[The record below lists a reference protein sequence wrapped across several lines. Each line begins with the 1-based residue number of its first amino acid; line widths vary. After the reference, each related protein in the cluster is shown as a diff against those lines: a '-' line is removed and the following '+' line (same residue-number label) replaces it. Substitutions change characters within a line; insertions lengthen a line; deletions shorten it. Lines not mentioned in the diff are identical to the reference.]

1 MSTRETFNQTI
12 RYSTV
17 ALCIL
22 GVLLSL
28 AWMAIFGRGWVA
40 TALFL
45 LFTGLVLVG
54 AYDMNQTRHA
64 VLRNYPIL
72 GHMRYMLEFIRPEI
86 RQYFIE
92 GDIDPGEPFTRAQR
106 SVVYQRSKGVPDVRP
121 FGTKLDVG
129 AGGYEWINHSLQTTH
144 IESHDFRIWIGGE
157 PGVAREGVS
166 PCTQPYN
173 ASVFN
178 ISAMSFGAL
187 SANAVMALNL
197 GAKMDGFAHDTGEGG
212 ISRYHRKHG
221 GDLIWEIGSG
231 YFGCRNDDGSF
242 SPELFAKQ
250 AVDPQVKMI
259 EIKISQ
265 GAKPG
270 HGGMLPGAK
279 VTEEIA
285 EARGIPVGQDCVSP
299 SAHSAFSTPIELMH
313 FIVRLR
319 ELSGGKPVGFKL
331 CIGHIWEWFGI
342 VKAMLETDI
351 TPDYIVVDGAEG
363 GTGAAPIEFA
373 DHMGAPVQ
381 EGLNLVNN
389 TLIGVNLRHRIKIG
403 AAGKVINSF
412 DLARMFALG
421 ADWCNSGRGFM
432 MALGCIQAQ
441 VCHTGYCPTGIT
453 TQDPVRQRALVVSDK
468 APRVAQY
475 HANTLHALKE
485 LLQAAGLM
493 HPDQLYTHH
502 IVRRI
507 DATRV
512 RLLSAMMPMMR
523 FGAILDDLEHQHNVY
538 RLYWPL
544 ADAHSFAPRP
554 PTAEELAASPGIRP
568 TIAGRPASAVQIA
581 EELSRRR
588 PPVPESVSRLV
599 PEQAKAYPDAGDK
612 PWQVPS
618 DWTGSGSDLLAA
630 ARRLQEE
637 DEEAVDV
644 EARERGP
651 HE

>member
-1 MSTRETFNQTI
+1 MPVRAFLTDSI
-12 RYSTV
+12 RYSTLLLC
-17 ALCIL
+17 AL
-22 GVLLSL
+22 GALLSL
-28 AWMAIFGRGWVA
+28 LWMALVGPGLGV

-45 LFTGLVLVG
+45 LLAGLVGVG
-54 AYDMNQTRHA
+54 VYDLRQSRHA
-64 VLRNYPIL
+64 ILRNYPIL
-72 GHMRYMLEFIRPEI
+72 GHMRFALEFIRPEI

-92 GDIDPGEPFTRAQR
+92 GDVEAGEPFTRAQR
-106 SVVYQRSKGVPDVRP
+106 SVVYQRAKGMPDVRP

-129 AGGYEWINHSLQTTH
+129 ANGYEWINHSMQTTH
-144 IESHDFRIWIGGE
+144 IESHDFRIWIGGQ
-157 PGVAREGVS
+157 PGVPREGVS

-187 SANAVMALNL
+187 SANAILALNL
-197 GAKMDGFAHDTGEGG
+197 GARMDGFAHDTGEGG
-212 ISRYHRKHG
+212 ISRYHREHG

-231 YFGCRNDDGSF
+231 YFGCRNDDGTF
-242 SPELFAKQ
+242 SPERFAQQ

-279 VTEEIA
+279 VTPEIA
-285 EARGIPVGQDCVSP
+285 AARGIPVGQDCVSP
-299 SAHSAFSTPIELMH
+299 SAHSAFSTPVELMH
-313 FIVRLR
+313 FIARLR
-319 ELSGGKPVGFKL
+319 QLSGGKPVGFKL
-331 CIGHIWEWFGI
+331 CIGHIWEWFAI

-381 EGLNLVNN
+381 EGLNLVSN

-441 VCHTGYCPTGIT
+441 VCHTGFCPTGIT
-453 TQDPVRQRALVVSDK
+453 TQDPLRERALVVADK

-502 IVRRI
+502 IVRRV
-507 DATRV
+507 DATHV
-512 RLLSAMMPMMR
+512 RLLSAMMPTMR

-544 ADAHSFAPRP
+544 ADARSFALHP
-554 PTAEELAASPGIRP
+554 PTAEDLAASPGIRP

-581 EELSRRR
+581 EELTRKR
-588 PPVPESVSRLV
+588 PPTPAPVSHLV
-599 PEQAKAYPDAGDK
+599 PEQAKTFRTTTLSPS
-612 PWQVPS
+612 QVPPE
-618 DWTGSGSDLLAA
+618 WTGSGSDLLAA
-630 ARRLQEE
+630 AMQLQGEHE
-637 DEEAVDV
+637 HDV
-644 EARERGP
+644 HGAAGDR
-651 HE
+651 HQ

>member
-1 MSTRETFNQTI
+1 MPVRAFLTDSI
-12 RYSTV
+12 RYSTLLLC
-17 ALCIL
+17 AL
-22 GVLLSL
+22 GALLSL
-28 AWMAIFGRGWVA
+28 LWMALVGPGLGV

-45 LFTGLVLVG
+45 LLAGLVGVG
-54 AYDMNQTRHA
+54 VYDLRQSRHA
-64 VLRNYPIL
+64 ILRNYPIL
-72 GHMRYMLEFIRPEI
+72 GHMRFALEFIRPEI

-92 GDIDPGEPFTRAQR
+92 GDVEAGEPFTRAQR
-106 SVVYQRSKGVPDVRP
+106 SVVYQRAKGMPDVRP

-129 AGGYEWINHSLQTTH
+129 ANGYEWINHSMQTTH
-144 IESHDFRIWIGGE
+144 IESHDFRIWIGGQ
-157 PGVAREGVS
+157 PGVPREGVS

-187 SANAVMALNL
+187 SANAILALNL
-197 GAKMDGFAHDTGEGG
+197 GARMDGFAHDTGEGG
-212 ISRYHRKHG
+212 ISRYHREHG

-231 YFGCRNDDGSF
+231 YFGCRNEDGTF
-242 SPELFAKQ
+242 SPERFAQQ

-279 VTEEIA
+279 VTPEIA
-285 EARGIPVGQDCVSP
+285 AARGIPVGQDCVSP
-299 SAHSAFSTPIELMH
+299 SAHSAFSTPVELMH
-313 FIVRLR
+313 FIARLR
-319 ELSGGKPVGFKL
+319 QLSGGKPVGFKL
-331 CIGHIWEWFGI
+331 CIGHIWEWFAI

-381 EGLNLVNN
+381 EGQNLVSN

-441 VCHTGYCPTGIT
+441 VCHTGFCPTGIT
-453 TQDPVRQRALVVSDK
+453 TQDPLRERALVVADK

-502 IVRRI
+502 IVRRV
-507 DATRV
+507 DATHV
-512 RLLSAMMPMMR
+512 RLLSAMMPTMR

-544 ADAHSFAPRP
+544 ADARSFALHP
-554 PTAEELAASPGIRP
+554 PTAEDLAASPGIRP

-581 EELSRRR
+581 EELTRKR
-588 PPVPESVSRLV
+588 PPTPAPVSHLV
-599 PEQAKAYPDAGDK
+599 PEQAKTFRTTTLSPS
-612 PWQVPS
+612 QVPPE
-618 DWTGSGSDLLAA
+618 WTGSGSDLLAA
-630 ARRLQEE
+630 AMQLQGEHE
-637 DEEAVDV
+637 HDV
-644 EARERGP
+644 HGAAGDR
-651 HE
+651 HQ

>member
-1 MSTRETFNQTI
+1 MPVRAFLTDSI
-12 RYSTV
+12 RYSTLLLC
-17 ALCIL
+17 AL
-22 GVLLSL
+22 GALLSL
-28 AWMAIFGRGWVA
+28 LWMALVGPGLGV

-45 LFTGLVLVG
+45 LLAGLVGVG
-54 AYDMNQTRHA
+54 VYDLRQSRHA
-64 VLRNYPIL
+64 ILRNYPIL
-72 GHMRYMLEFIRPEI
+72 GHMRFALEFIRPEI

-92 GDIDPGEPFTRAQR
+92 GDVEAGEPFTRAQR
-106 SVVYQRSKGVPDVRP
+106 SVVYQRAKGMPDVRP

-129 AGGYEWINHSLQTTH
+129 ANGYEWINHSMQTTH
-144 IESHDFRIWIGGE
+144 IESHDFRIWIGGQ
-157 PGVAREGVS
+157 PGVPREGVS

-187 SANAVMALNL
+187 SANAILALNL
-197 GAKMDGFAHDTGEGG
+197 GARMDGFAHDTGEGG
-212 ISRYHRKHG
+212 ISRYHREHG

-231 YFGCRNDDGSF
+231 YFGCRNEDGTF
-242 SPELFAKQ
+242 SPERFAQQ

-279 VTEEIA
+279 VTPEIA
-285 EARGIPVGQDCVSP
+285 AARGIPVGQDCVSP
-299 SAHSAFSTPIELMH
+299 SAHSAFSTPVELMH
-313 FIVRLR
+313 FIARLR
-319 ELSGGKPVGFKL
+319 QLSGGKPVGFKL
-331 CIGHIWEWFGI
+331 CIGHIWEWFAI

-381 EGLNLVNN
+381 EGLNLVSN

-441 VCHTGYCPTGIT
+441 VCHSGFCPTGIT
-453 TQDPVRQRALVVSDK
+453 TQDLRRERALVVADK

-502 IVRRI
+502 IVRRV
-507 DATRV
+507 DATHV
-512 RLLSAMMPMMR
+512 RLLSAMMPTMR

-544 ADAHSFAPRP
+544 ADARSFALHP
-554 PTAEELAASPGIRP
+554 PTAEDLAASPGIRP

-581 EELSRRR
+581 EELTRKR
-588 PPVPESVSRLV
+588 PPTPAPVSHLV
-599 PEQAKAYPDAGDK
+599 PEQAKTFRTTTLSPS
-612 PWQVPS
+612 QVPPE
-618 DWTGSGSDLLAA
+618 WTGSGSDLLAA
-630 ARRLQEE
+630 AMQLQGEHE
-637 DEEAVDV
+637 HDV
-644 EARERGP
+644 HGAAGDR
-651 HE
+651 HQ

>member
-1 MSTRETFNQTI
+1 MPVRAFLTDSI
-12 RYSTV
+12 RYSTLLLC
-17 ALCIL
+17 AL
-22 GVLLSL
+22 GALLSL
-28 AWMAIFGRGWVA
+28 LWMALVGPGLGV

-45 LFTGLVLVG
+45 LLAGLVGVG
-54 AYDMNQTRHA
+54 VYDLRQSRHA
-64 VLRNYPIL
+64 ILRNYPIL
-72 GHMRYMLEFIRPEI
+72 GHMRFALEFIRPEI

-92 GDIDPGEPFTRAQR
+92 GDVEAGEPFTRAQR
-106 SVVYQRSKGVPDVRP
+106 SVVYQRAKGMPDVRP

-129 AGGYEWINHSLQTTH
+129 ANGYEWINHSMQTTH
-144 IESHDFRIWIGGE
+144 IESHDFRIWIGGQ
-157 PGVAREGVS
+157 PGVPREGVS

-187 SANAVMALNL
+187 SANAILALNL
-197 GAKMDGFAHDTGEGG
+197 GARMDGFAHDTGEGG
-212 ISRYHRKHG
+212 ISRYHREHG

-231 YFGCRNDDGSF
+231 YFGCRNEDGTF
-242 SPELFAKQ
+242 SPERFAQQ

-279 VTEEIA
+279 VTREIA
-285 EARGIPVGQDCVSP
+285 AARGIPVGQDCVSP

-313 FIVRLR
+313 FIARLR

-331 CIGHIWEWFGI
+331 CIGHIWEWFAI

-381 EGLNLVNN
+381 EGLNLVSN

-441 VCHTGYCPTGIT
+441 VCHTGFCPTGIT
-453 TQDPVRQRALVVSDK
+453 TQDPLRERALVVADK

-502 IVRRI
+502 IVRRV
-507 DATRV
+507 DATHV
-512 RLLSAMMPMMR
+512 RLLSAMMPTMR

-544 ADAHSFAPRP
+544 ADARSFALHP
-554 PTAEELAASPGIRP
+554 PTAEDLAASPGIRP

-581 EELSRRR
+581 EELTRKR
-588 PPVPESVSRLV
+588 PPTPAPVSHLV
-599 PEQAKAYPDAGDK
+599 PEQAKTFRTTTLSPS
-612 PWQVPS
+612 QVPPE
-618 DWTGSGSDLLAA
+618 WTGSGSDLLAA
-630 ARRLQEE
+630 AMQLQGEHE
-637 DEEAVDV
+637 HDV
-644 EARERGP
+644 HGAAGDR
-651 HE
+651 HQ

>member
-1 MSTRETFNQTI
+1 MPVRAFLTDSI
-12 RYSTV
+12 RYSTLLLC
-17 ALCIL
+17 AL
-22 GVLLSL
+22 GALLSL
-28 AWMAIFGRGWVA
+28 LWMALVGPGLGV

-45 LFTGLVLVG
+45 LLAGLVGVG
-54 AYDMNQTRHA
+54 VYDLRQSRHA
-64 VLRNYPIL
+64 ILRNYPIL
-72 GHMRYMLEFIRPEI
+72 GHMRFALEFIRPEI

-92 GDIDPGEPFTRAQR
+92 GDVEAGEPFTRAQR
-106 SVVYQRSKGVPDVRP
+106 SVVYQRAKGMPDVRP

-129 AGGYEWINHSLQTTH
+129 ANGYEWINHSMQTTH
-144 IESHDFRIWIGGE
+144 IESHDFRIWIGGQ
-157 PGVAREGVS
+157 PGVPREGVS

-187 SANAVMALNL
+187 SANAILALNL
-197 GAKMDGFAHDTGEGG
+197 GARMDGFAHDTGEGG
-212 ISRYHRKHG
+212 ISRYHREHG

-231 YFGCRNDDGSF
+231 YFGCRNEDGTF
-242 SPELFAKQ
+242 SPERFAQQ

-279 VTEEIA
+279 VTPEIA
-285 EARGIPVGQDCVSP
+285 AARGIPVGQDCVSP
-299 SAHSAFSTPIELMH
+299 SAHSAFSTPVELMH
-313 FIVRLR
+313 FIARLR
-319 ELSGGKPVGFKL
+319 QLSGGKPVGFKL
-331 CIGHIWEWFGI
+331 CIGHIWEWFAI

-381 EGLNLVNN
+381 EGLNLVSN

-441 VCHTGYCPTGIT
+441 VCHTGFCPTGIT
-453 TQDPVRQRALVVSDK
+453 TQDPLRERALVVADK

-502 IVRRI
+502 IVRRV
-507 DATRV
+507 DATHV
-512 RLLSAMMPMMR
+512 RLLSAMMPTMR

-544 ADAHSFAPRP
+544 ADARSFALHP
-554 PTAEELAASPGIRP
+554 PTAEDLAASPGIRP

-581 EELSRRR
+581 EELTRKR
-588 PPVPESVSRLV
+588 PPTPAPVSHLV
-599 PEQAKAYPDAGDK
+599 PEQAKTFRTTTLSPS
-612 PWQVPS
+612 QVPPE
-618 DWTGSGSDLLAA
+618 WTGSGSDLLAA
-630 ARRLQEE
+630 AMQLQGEHE
-637 DEEAVDV
+637 HDV
-644 EARERGP
+644 HGAAGDR
-651 HE
+651 HQ

>member
-1 MSTRETFNQTI
+1 MPVRAFLTDSI
-12 RYSTV
+12 RYSTLLLC
-17 ALCIL
+17 AL
-22 GVLLSL
+22 GALLSL
-28 AWMAIFGRGWVA
+28 LWMALVGPGLGV

-45 LFTGLVLVG
+45 LLAGLVGVG
-54 AYDMNQTRHA
+54 VYDLRQSRHA
-64 VLRNYPIL
+64 ILRNYPIL
-72 GHMRYMLEFIRPEI
+72 GHMRFALEFIRPEI

-92 GDIDPGEPFTRAQR
+92 GDVEAGEPFTRAQR
-106 SVVYQRSKGVPDVRP
+106 SVVYQRAKGMPDVRP

-129 AGGYEWINHSLQTTH
+129 ANGYEWINHSMQTTH
-144 IESHDFRIWIGGE
+144 IESHDFRIWIGGQ
-157 PGVAREGVS
+157 PGVPREGVS

-187 SANAVMALNL
+187 SANAILALNL
-197 GAKMDGFAHDTGEGG
+197 GARMDGFAHDTGEGG
-212 ISRYHRKHG
+212 ISRYHREHG

-231 YFGCRNDDGSF
+231 YFGCRNEDGTF
-242 SPELFAKQ
+242 SPERFAQQ

-279 VTEEIA
+279 VTREIA
-285 EARGIPVGQDCVSP
+285 AARGIPVGQDCVSP
-299 SAHSAFSTPIELMH
+299 SAHSAFSTPVELMH
-313 FIVRLR
+313 FIARLR
-319 ELSGGKPVGFKL
+319 QLSGGKPVGFKL
-331 CIGHIWEWFGI
+331 CIGHIWEWFAI

-381 EGLNLVNN
+381 EGLNLVSN

-441 VCHTGYCPTGIT
+441 VCHTGFCPTGIT
-453 TQDPVRQRALVVSDK
+453 TQDPLRERALVVADK

-502 IVRRI
+502 IVRRV
-507 DATRV
+507 DATHV
-512 RLLSAMMPMMR
+512 RLLSAMMPTMR

-544 ADAHSFAPRP
+544 ADARSFALHP
-554 PTAEELAASPGIRP
+554 PTAEDLAASPGIRP

-581 EELSRRR
+581 EELTRKR
-588 PPVPESVSRLV
+588 PPTPAPVSHLV
-599 PEQAKAYPDAGDK
+599 PEQAKTFRTTTLSPS
-612 PWQVPS
+612 QVPPE
-618 DWTGSGSDLLAA
+618 WTGSGSDLLAA
-630 ARRLQEE
+630 AMQLQGEHE
-637 DEEAVDV
+637 HDV
-644 EARERGP
+644 HGAAGDR
-651 HE
+651 HQ

>member
-1 MSTRETFNQTI
+1 MPVRAFLTDSI
-12 RYSTV
+12 RYSTLLLC
-17 ALCIL
+17 AL
-22 GVLLSL
+22 GALLSL
-28 AWMAIFGRGWVA
+28 LWMALVGPGLVV

-45 LFTGLVLVG
+45 LLAGLVGVG
-54 AYDMNQTRHA
+54 VYDLRQSRHA
-64 VLRNYPIL
+64 ILRNYPIL
-72 GHMRYMLEFIRPEI
+72 GHMRFALEFIRPEI

-92 GDIDPGEPFTRAQR
+92 GDVEAGEPFTRAQR
-106 SVVYQRSKGVPDVRP
+106 SVVYQRAKGMPDVRP

-129 AGGYEWINHSLQTTH
+129 ANGYEWINHSMQTTH
-144 IESHDFRIWIGGE
+144 IESHDFRIWIGGQ
-157 PGVAREGVS
+157 PGVPREGVS

-187 SANAVMALNL
+187 SANAILALNL
-197 GAKMDGFAHDTGEGG
+197 GARMDGFAHDTGEGG
-212 ISRYHRKHG
+212 ISRYHREHG

-242 SPELFAKQ
+242 SPERFAQQ

-279 VTEEIA
+279 VTREIA
-285 EARGIPVGQDCVSP
+285 AARGIPVGQDCVSP

-313 FIVRLR
+313 FIARLR

-331 CIGHIWEWFGI
+331 CIGHIWEWFAI

-381 EGLNLVNN
+381 EGLNLVSN

-441 VCHTGYCPTGIT
+441 VCHTGFCPTGIT
-453 TQDPVRQRALVVSDK
+453 TQDPLRERALVVADK

-502 IVRRI
+502 IVRRV
-507 DATRV
+507 DATHV
-512 RLLSAMMPMMR
+512 RLLSAMMPTMR

-544 ADAHSFAPRP
+544 ADARSFALHP
-554 PTAEELAASPGIRP
+554 PTAEDLAASPGIRP

-581 EELSRRR
+581 EELTRKR
-588 PPVPESVSRLV
+588 PPTPAPVSHLV
-599 PEQAKAYPDAGDK
+599 PEQAKTFRTTTLSPS
-612 PWQVPS
+612 QVPPE
-618 DWTGSGSDLLAA
+618 WTGSGSDLLAA
-630 ARRLQEE
+630 AMQLQGEHE
-637 DEEAVDV
+637 HDV
-644 EARERGP
+644 HGAAGDR
-651 HE
+651 HQ

>member
-1 MSTRETFNQTI
+1 MPVRAFLTDSI
-12 RYSTV
+12 RYSTLLLC
-17 ALCIL
+17 AL
-22 GVLLSL
+22 GALLSL
-28 AWMAIFGRGWVA
+28 LWMALVGPGLGV

-45 LFTGLVLVG
+45 LLAGLVGVG
-54 AYDMNQTRHA
+54 VYDLRQSRHA
-64 VLRNYPIL
+64 ILRNYPIL
-72 GHMRYMLEFIRPEI
+72 GHMRFALEFIRPEI

-92 GDIDPGEPFTRAQR
+92 GDVEAGEPFTRAQR
-106 SVVYQRSKGVPDVRP
+106 SVVYQRAKGMPDVRP

-129 AGGYEWINHSLQTTH
+129 ANGYEWINHSMQTTH
-144 IESHDFRIWIGGE
+144 IESHDFRIWIGGQ
-157 PGVAREGVS
+157 PGVPREGVS

-187 SANAVMALNL
+187 SANAILALNL
-197 GAKMDGFAHDTGEGG
+197 GARMDGFAHDTGEGG
-212 ISRYHRKHG
+212 ISRYHREHG

-231 YFGCRNDDGSF
+231 YFGCRNEDGTF
-242 SPELFAKQ
+242 SPERFAQQ

-279 VTEEIA
+279 VTPEIA
-285 EARGIPVGQDCVSP
+285 AARGIPVGQDCVSP

-313 FIVRLR
+313 FIARLR

-331 CIGHIWEWFGI
+331 CIGHIWEWFAI

-381 EGLNLVNN
+381 EGLNLVSN

-441 VCHTGYCPTGIT
+441 VCHTGFCPTGIT
-453 TQDPVRQRALVVSDK
+453 TQDPLRERALVVADK

-502 IVRRI
+502 IVRRV
-507 DATRV
+507 DATHV
-512 RLLSAMMPMMR
+512 RLLSAMMPTMR

-544 ADAHSFAPRP
+544 ADARSFALHP
-554 PTAEELAASPGIRP
+554 PTAEDLAASPGIRP

-581 EELSRRR
+581 EELTRKR
-588 PPVPESVSRLV
+588 PPTPAPVSHLV
-599 PEQAKAYPDAGDK
+599 PEQAKTFRTTTLSPS
-612 PWQVPS
+612 QVPPE
-618 DWTGSGSDLLAA
+618 WTGSGSDLLAA
-630 ARRLQEE
+630 AMQLQGEHE
-637 DEEAVDV
+637 HDV
-644 EARERGP
+644 HGAAGDR
-651 HE
+651 HQ